1 MAKRSKS
8 SNRWLERQR
17 KDVFARR
24 ARRDGAVSRA
34 HYKFEELDLRF
45 RLVRPNSTVLELG
58 AAPGGWTHYVAEK
71 VAGGATKPSR
81 SGVSQ
86 KAGKVVACDFRPFS
100 APSWVIAVEGEAGT
114 PEIDAQI
121 AAHLSTGCDLVI
133 SDMAPNITGV
143 RAADQ
148 AAAMGLADMALEF
161 AHKHL
166 KPGGHLVVKMFQG
179 EGVDRWIIER
189 RSEFEKCQLVKPK
202 ASRSESRELF
212 AVGLHFHGT
221 TECYSDE
228 SAPD

>member
-24 ARRDGAVSRA
+24 AKRDGAISRA
-34 HYKFEELDLRF
+34 HYKFEELDARF
-45 RLVRPNSTVLELG
+45 RLLRPNSTVLELG
-58 AAPGGWTHYVAEK
+58 AAPGGWTRYVAEK
-71 VAGGATKPSR
+71 VPK
-81 SGVSQ
+81 
-86 KAGKVVACDFRPFS
+86 GKVVACDFRPFS
-100 APSWVIAVEGEAGT
+100 VPSWVVAIEGEAGT

-121 AAHLSTGCDLVI
+121 SAELIDGCDLVI

-166 KPGGHLVVKMFQG
+166 KPRGHLVVKMFQG
-179 EGVDRWIIER
+179 EGVDEWIAER

-212 AVGLHFHGT
+212 AIGLHFQGT

-228 SAPD
+228 GAA